1 MQHTTNGPSGTD
13 RQHEVYVIFRVF
25 NLGKETMGLNIYV
38 DPEQKRRDG
47 ILRFVSDEYK
57 VVPGP
62 RYIDRPT

>member
-1 MQHTTNGPSGTD
+1 
-13 RQHEVYVIFRVF
+13 
-25 NLGKETMGLNIYV
+25 MGLNIYV